1 MTAQARQ
8 QTGLRATLLL
18 AIVLACLLH
27 LVNISA
33 PTLLVCLALWAYQL
47 LGFFRPLPSPGPRV
61 LTVAGA
67 LCFVLI
73 AATNEGLTVEF
84 FVSLLVLM
92 ISLKLFEFRG
102 CHDAMMTAILNYFV
116 VASGMFFSD
125 SLLVT
130 CYIALCLVYNNAA
143 LVRASH
149 PGLPLKRC
157 LRWAGRLT
165 LQALPFMVILFLVF
179 PRFQGGLWGRPS
191 LIQARSGVNDT
202 LKLGGVAE
210 VARNMDVAF
219 RVHFD
224 GPLPLETLYWRG
236 LVLWHF
242 DGETWTRGPGQRSLT
257 PDRTQT
263 AGMVRSYRV
272 TLEPHEGRWLYT
284 LDRPLTVQLLQ
295 PPRGLAISGAGVVE
309 GARSV
314 SGRVEYQAT
323 SDTAARMLWSEQNR
337 MAKVWG
343 RQLPESGNPRARA
356 LAALWQGRSPGD
368 IVNSGLAFFG
378 RGGFRYT
385 LAPDEDLGADAIDA
399 FLFERRAGF
408 CEHFAASFAFLM
420 RAAGLPTRLV
430 VGYLGGT
437 VNPYGG
443 YLAVRHADAHV
454 WCEVLLNGEWQRID
468 PTAVVAPGRLRTGS
482 ESRAPAPADLTLS
495 GLFSVGNLPSWL
507 QPLGNGWDYVNMR
520 WNQLVMQY
528 SAARQRQLFAWLGL
542 DWGRQ
547 AARLGL
553 LIAGIAVLGIGYF
566 LVAVFMRR
574 SPREEADAVAQAW
587 RRFREKLEGAGVAG
601 TARQGPVRLLAM
613 LEAERPDLARTA
625 SAVVQLYIRL
635 RYANTPEAARGEME
649 RELVQ
654 AVRDFR
660 APRPGKQP

>member
-33 PTLLVCLALWAYQL
+33 PTLLVCLAFWAYQL
-47 LGFFRPLPSPGPRV
+47 LGFFRPLPRPGPRL

-224 GPLPLETLYWRG
+224 GPLPLETPAG
-236 LVLWHF
+236 
-242 DGETWTRGPGQRSLT
+242 
-257 PDRTQT
+257 DRK
-263 AGMVRSYRV
+263 S
-272 TLEPHEGRWLYT
+272 
-284 LDRPLTVQLLQ
+284 
-295 PPRGLAISGAGVVE
+295 VV
-309 GARSV
+309 
-314 SGRVEYQAT
+314 
-323 SDTAARMLWSEQNR
+323 
-337 MAKVWG
+337 
-343 RQLPESGNPRARA
+343 
-356 LAALWQGRSPGD
+356 
-368 IVNSGLAFFG
+368 
-378 RGGFRYT
+378 
-385 LAPDEDLGADAIDA
+385 
-399 FLFERRAGF
+399 
-408 CEHFAASFAFLM
+408 
-420 RAAGLPTRLV
+420 
-430 VGYLGGT
+430 
-437 VNPYGG
+437 
-443 YLAVRHADAHV
+443 
-454 WCEVLLNGEWQRID
+454 
-468 PTAVVAPGRLRTGS
+468 
-482 ESRAPAPADLTLS
+482 
-495 GLFSVGNLPSWL
+495 
-507 QPLGNGWDYVNMR
+507 
-520 WNQLVMQY
+520 
-528 SAARQRQLFAWLGL
+528 
-542 DWGRQ
+542 
-547 AARLGL
+547 
-553 LIAGIAVLGIGYF
+553 
-566 LVAVFMRR
+566 
-574 SPREEADAVAQAW
+574 
-587 RRFREKLEGAGVAG
+587 
-601 TARQGPVRLLAM
+601 
-613 LEAERPDLARTA
+613 
-625 SAVVQLYIRL
+625 
-635 RYANTPEAARGEME
+635 
-649 RELVQ
+649 
-654 AVRDFR
+654 
-660 APRPGKQP
+660 